1 MGQACC
7 RSKSADASPEH
18 VRKADAGTPGSGV
31 PGQAPDKPGDD
42 LSSGPSRRKL
52 SEADVLASLASQA
65 IADSD
70 VSSLSS
76 GEVDDDFMSARSEF
90 SMRSQSL
97 SDWGDGPLTRG
108 RSGSMEE
115 ARKRK
120 VWSGVVCDER

>member
-7 RSKSADASPEH
+7 RSKSADASPEQ
-18 VRKADAGTPGSGV
+18 VRKADAGTPGPGV

-115 ARKRK
+115 AQKRK
-120 VWSGVVCDER
+120 V

>member
-1 MGQACC
+1 MSGQA
-7 RSKSADASPEH
+7 S
-18 VRKADAGTPGSGV
+18 
-31 PGQAPDKPGDD
+31 DKPGDD

-90 SMRSQSL
+90 SMRSSQSL

-115 ARKRK
+115 AQKRK
-120 VWSGVVCDER
+120 VWSGVTCVER